1 MPLEF
6 LTGAQVAG
14 YGRFDG
20 VPSRAGL
27 GDSAMVNWRA
37 SYIRWA
43 LSISLGVTFGL
54 RPPVR
59 PRTRAAASPAWAGVT
74 PMTIYRNIT
83 TVQTTAN

>member
-1 MPLEF
+1 M
-6 LTGAQVAG
+6 GASMVC
-14 YGRFDG
+14 
-20 VPSRAGL
+20 PRAQ
-27 GDSAMVNWRA
+27 DCAISAMVNWRA

-43 LSISLGVTFGL
+43 LSISLGVIFGL

-83 TVQTTAN
+83 TVQTTANWGRT